1 MDDKEELLL
10 QQIKNGDGQQAYEQ
24 VFKQYYKGIVLEAF
38 YILKDEMEAEDLV
51 QSFFLEF
58 WEKQGLCNINT
69 CLRSYLHTAV
79 RNRCFNL
86 LEKRKTQEKRLK
98 GFLDTLDESSVNPD
112 LEKKD
117 FSKRLEDILA
127 ALPKQRLE
135 VVNLV
140 YLEDKKYQEAANV
153 MGISINSVKTHLKL
167 ALKSLRSKLNFLI

>member
-10 QQIKNGDGQQAYEQ
+10 QQIKNGDGLRGYEQ
-24 VFKQYYKGIVLEAF
+24 IFKHYYKGIVLEAF

-51 QSFFLEF
+51 QSFFLEA
-58 WEKQGLCNINT
+58 WEKQILGNINT
-69 CLRSYLHTAV
+69 SLRSYLHTAV

-86 LEKRKTQEKRLK
+86 LEKRKTEEKRLNS
-98 GFLDTLDESSVNPD
+98 FLDTLDEFSVNPD
-112 LEKKD
+112 LERKE
-117 FSKRLEDILA
+117 FSKRLELMLA

-140 YLEDKKYQEAANV
+140 YLEEKKYQEAASA

-167 ALKSLRSKLNFLI
+167 ALKSLRSKLNSLI